1 MCGFIILTQ
10 INCKNM
16 KNFNVVIFGATL
28 GAILLYSCTKNEG
41 INTYDNKP
49 VNYDALYV
57 VNRAGNSL
65 SVINLTTDKVQKT
78 IILGSVSNMM
88 DGGMMNGNTPNNNEW
103 PFHISLSPD
112 KSKLVVTK
120 PGMDFNGGYEMMMNL
135 SDSAGNIHYQHHN
148 GNSTTVTT
156 DIMKMQGKISI
167 LDAISGDVIKD
178 LALEGMPYDAIFSPD
193 GKEIWTTIMMPEGK
207 VQVFEADSY
216 NLLTTV
222 LVGNMPAGI
231 TFSDDGKKVF
241 VANGISGSVT
251 VIDAVS
257 KLILDTIITGQ
268 GIIGAFPGM
277 HGMMYTDNEKYQ
289 NISII
294 NMMTDMMSDSIRIGF
309 TPGMVSKNSMMDQL
323 WISDPNGAKIHVWTQ
338 NGNAFN
344 YGGSVSV
351 GRGAGE
357 ITFSQD
363 GKTCYVTNQN
373 ENTVSVVDVAG
384 LKEVKKISVGNKPNG
399 LIIRYK

>member
-1 MCGFIILTQ
+1 
-10 INCKNM
+10 M
-16 KNFNVVIFGATL
+16 KNLSVVIFGVSL
-28 GAILLYSCTKNEG
+28 GAILLNSCTKSEG
-41 INTYDNKP
+41 INTSDNKP
-49 VNYDALYV
+49 VSYDALYV

-78 IILGSVSNMM
+78 INLGSVSNMM
-88 DGGMMNGNTPNNNEW
+88 GGGMMNGNTSNNNAW

-112 KSKLVVTK
+112 KSKLVVTE
-120 PGMDFNGGYEMMMNL
+120 PDMDFNGGYEMMMNSTS

-156 DIMKMQGKISI
+156 DIMKMQGKILI
-167 LDAISGDVIKD
+167 LDATTGDLIKE
-178 LALEGMPYDAIFSPD
+178 LTLEGMPYDAIFSPD

-207 VQVFEADSY
+207 VQVFSADSY

-222 LVGNMPAGI
+222 SVGNMPAGV

-241 VANGISGSVT
+241 VANGMSGSVT

-268 GIIGAFPGM
+268 GVVGAFPGM

-289 NISII
+289 TINII
-294 NMMTDMMSDSIRIGF
+294 NMMSNIMSDSIRLGF
-309 TPGMVSKNSMMDQL
+309 TPGMVSKNSMMNQL
-323 WISDPNGAKIHVWTQ
+323 WISDPNGGKIHVWTQ
-338 NGNAFN
+338 NGNAYN
-344 YGGSVSV
+344 YGGSVTV
-351 GRGAGE
+351 GRGAGV
-357 ITFSQD
+357 IIFSQD
-363 GKTCYVTNQN
+363 GITCYVANQD
-373 ENTVSVVDVAG
+373 ENSVSVVDVAG
-384 LKEVKKISVGNKPNG
+384 LKEVMKVSVGEKPNG